1 MESAK
6 IGIEWKVSKEKVGKL
21 ASRSKMS
28 YVTEEHE
35 EARVF
40 YGLSYAAHLALK
52 SSYIP
57 VLVSVR
63 NTLVTPSTISIS
75 FSVLIVITS
84 RAILIHPRRPCSVI
98 A

>member
-21 ASRSKMS
+21 ASRSEMS

-40 YGLSYAAHLALK
+40 YGLSYAAHLTLK

-57 VLVSVR
+57 ALVSVR
-63 NTLVTPSTISIS
+63 NTLVTPSRPFKYHSQS
-75 FSVLIVITS
+75 SSLS
-84 RAILIHPRRPCSVI
+84 RPEQPSSTPEDRA